1 MDFWDDEPDR
11 ILMMRQQ
18 LREMKQTVTKVEE
31 EPANEYLQSEHAP
44 PESDNS
50 K

>member
-11 ILMMRQQ
+11 ISMLRQQ

-31 EPANEYLQSEHAP
+31 ELENESLQAEHVLH
-44 PESDNS
+44 ELDNS